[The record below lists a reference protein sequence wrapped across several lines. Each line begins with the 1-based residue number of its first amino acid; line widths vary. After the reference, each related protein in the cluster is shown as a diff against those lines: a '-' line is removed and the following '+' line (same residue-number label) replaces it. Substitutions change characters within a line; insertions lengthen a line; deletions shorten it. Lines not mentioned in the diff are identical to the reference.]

1 MGSGYPV
8 AQDVLS
14 LGVEPRSMSR
24 SIDHF
29 SGDPT
34 VVIRVVSNPIKAGL
48 GLNPEAVAM
57 AQHSSKIC
65 NMPKDPAH
73 FRKYYVETLLPLA
86 RKLPGLKASRYSFD
100 MKPLG
105 PGKAPY
111 FCIFEAEFENE
122 AALMGAL
129 GSKEGKAVAGDV
141 PNYASGGVT
150 MMHFAVG

>member
-1 MGSGYPV
+1 MHKLL
-8 AQDVLS
+8 VLYN
-14 LGVEPRSMSR
+14 E
-24 SIDHF
+24 
-29 SGDPT
+29 
-34 VVIRVVSNPIKAGL
+34 
-48 GLNPEAVAM
+48 
-57 AQHSSKIC
+57 
-65 NMPKDPAH
+65 PKDATH
-73 FRKYYVETLLPLA
+73 FRKYYVETHLPLT

-100 MKPLG
+100 VKPLG

-129 GSKEGKAVAGDV
+129 GSNEGKAVAGDV